1 LDSPE
6 SPASASET
14 PKPDSS
20 KLKAEYL
27 LMKRLYMRRKRAQ
40 STGDSINIEALRLRP
55 GRLSRRKP
63 KSYKKKRKIALFSSS
78 MKQSSRDPATVVN
91 PEVDHVVSVPTPVDD
106 MDQEDE
112 SQQGS
117 WGKESLKIL
126 RRIRNGFLEI
136 GVDSQL
142 ASNNNLDF
150 FHLSSLAQLMR

>member
-1 LDSPE
+1 
-6 SPASASET
+6 
-14 PKPDSS
+14 
-20 KLKAEYL
+20 
-27 LMKRLYMRRKRAQ
+27 
-40 STGDSINIEALRLRP
+40 
-55 GRLSRRKP
+55 
-63 KSYKKKRKIALFSSS
+63 

-112 SQQGS
+112 SQHGP